1 MKLPD
6 KTAKLEEA
14 VARIADGATIMVGG
28 FGVPGTPMTL
38 IHELVRQGQRD
49 LTVIKNDA
57 NEPGMGVIDHLLQS
71 GQVVRLITTHLGLN
85 GHAIAMMNSGRINVE
100 FNAQG
105 ILAERIR
112 AGGAGLG
119 AVLSDIGL
127 GTELAEG
134 KQVVEVNGKPHL
146 VEPALRAD
154 FALVHAERADPFG
167 NLAYAA
173 TARNFNPLMAMAA
186 DRVIAEAETLTP
198 LGALDADA
206 VHTSGVF
213 VDHVTELG
221 ELSGE
226 YAVVQR

>member
-6 KTAKLEEA
+6 KRCA
-14 VARIADGATIMVGG
+14 IADAVGEIKDGDTVMIGG

-38 IHELVRQGQRD
+38 IHALVDHGARN
-49 LTVIKNDA
+49 LTLIKNDA
-57 NEPGMGVIDHLLQS
+57 NEPGMGIDHLLQS
-71 GQVVRLITTHLGLN
+71 GQVARLITTHLGLN
-85 GHAIAMMNSGRINVE
+85 GNAIALMNTGKLEVE

-112 AGGAGLG
+112 AGGAGIG
-119 AVLSDIGL
+119 AILSDIGI

-134 KQVVEVNGKPHL
+134 KQVVEMEGKDFV

-154 FALVHAERADPFG
+154 VALIHAGRADSFG
-167 NLAYAA
+167 NLAYVA

-186 DRVIAEAETLTP
+186 DCVIAEAEQIVP
-198 LGALDADA
+198 LGQLRADD
-206 VHTSGVF
+206 VHTPGVF
-213 VDHVTELG
+213 VDHVAELR
-221 ELSGE
+221 ELSKE